1 MFTTGR
7 GKYSVMFA
15 SWLNIVTL
23 FKKNFKCLFF
33 HTCVSKKD
41 QMECTP
47 EVDKVNSSIK
57 CVALFYV
64 YCPLTLICK
73 RCDSGDERNYFFFPC
88 LSISE
93 IDELKEQWTITPVSY
108 PHFTSKYF
116 RISVKNSKTKSYL
129 LKSIINSSLIYIKKI
144 ICSQKIIFQTKV
156 LLTGI

>member
-1 MFTTGR
+1 MVTNPISWFESHLVVKCLSGIPSLPIKWDSFFIQLGLHFFLEKKRIMFTTSW

-15 SWLNIVTL
+15 SWLNIRYL
-23 FKKNFKCLFF
+23 KKILSVFF
-33 HTCVSKKD
+33 STRVSKKD

-93 IDELKEQWTITPVSY
+93 IDELKNIE
-108 PHFTSKYF
+108 
-116 RISVKNSKTKSYL
+116 R
-129 LKSIINSSLIYIKKI
+129 
-144 ICSQKIIFQTKV
+144 
-156 LLTGI
+156 